1 MFSRKLKPIFVDNK
15 YLVRLGPQRDGG
27 YVIEEVIYG
36 FKDQTKLYTK
46 EDVKQTISVMLES
59 YV

>member
-27 YVIEEVIYG
+27 YIIDKRIINIDITDEILNK
-36 FKDQTKLYTK
+36 F
-46 EDVKQTISVMLES
+46 IFLEKKIN
-59 YV
+59 